1 MEAVGSI
8 LHLRRLLVEIE
19 GLASSYS
26 AEERSNVCQ
35 LLGECAR
42 KVEGLGTDTPAPKSL
57 SEAVIDRFSF
67 DHWRLFTENLI
78 DQMEIRELSVQSLI
92 WSYLQS
98 RLQKIQALAFLLA
111 DPEDEPELRD
121 HLVYWYVESKAEWF
135 QFNCRVNY
143 TTVRGETPDPVLVV
157 QASLSSHTLQVLE
170 ALFDEQSITLL
181 TDFISAPLP
190 NALLLESFR
199 QGTQSA

>member
-8 LHLRRLLVEIE
+8 QHLRRVLVEIE
-19 GLASSYS
+19 GRVSSYS
-26 AEERSNVCQ
+26 TEERAIVCQ
-35 LLGECAR
+35 LLEECVR
-42 KVEGLGTDTPAPKSL
+42 KVSGSGTDSPTPKSL

-67 DHWRLFTENLI
+67 DHWRMFTEDLI
-78 DQMEIRELSVQSLI
+78 AQMEIRELSVQSLI

-111 DPEDEPELRD
+111 DPEDEAELRD
-121 HLVYWYVESKAEWF
+121 HLLYWYVESKAEWF

-170 ALFDEQSITLL
+170 ALFDEQSIMLL

-190 NALLLESFR
+190 SALLLESYR
-199 QGTQSA
+199 QGSKCA

>member
-8 LHLRRLLVEIE
+8 QHLRRILIEIE
-19 GLASSYS
+19 GLVSSYS
-26 AEERSNVCQ
+26 LEERTSVCQ
-35 LLGECAR
+35 LLEECVR
-42 KVEGLGTDTPAPKSL
+42 KVQGIGTDSPIPKTL
-57 SEAVIDRFSF
+57 SEAVLDRFSF
-67 DHWRLFTENLI
+67 DRWRIFTESLI
-78 DQMEIRELSVQSLI
+78 GHMEIQELSVQSLI

-111 DPEDEPELRD
+111 DPEDEAELRD
-121 HLVYWYVESKAEWF
+121 HLLYWYVESKAEWF

-143 TTVRGETPDPVLVV
+143 TTVRGENPDPVLVV

-170 ALFDEQSITLL
+170 ALFDEQEITLL

-190 NALLLESFR
+190 NALLLDSYR
-199 QGTQSA
+199 QSNSRA